1 MTGREQDEYRA
12 LRDTIR
18 ERGTARICLF
28 VGGIAAWAAAT
39 IATAALSSTPLATLL
54 PLLVLASTFEAI
66 FALHTGVER
75 IGRYLQ
81 VFYETTIEESAPPR
95 RWEHTAMAFGRPA
108 GAATIDALFT
118 VPFLL
123 AGIFNLAPA
132 LLQNPVQ
139 AELIFVGGAHALF
152 VLRVIVARQLSAKQR
167 GIDLARFKQLKDGVN
182 LSNG

>member
-12 LRDTIR
+12 LRETIR

-28 VGGIAAWAAAT
+28 VAGIAAWAAAT

-66 FALHTGVER
+66 FALHVGVER

-81 VFYETTIEESAPPR
+81 VFYETTDDQGPSR
-95 RWEHTAMAFGRPA
+95 QWEHTAMAFGRPA
-108 GAATIDALFT
+108 GGAAVDALFT

-123 AGIFNLAPA
+123 AGVFNLAPA

-139 AELIFVGGAHALF
+139 AELIFVGGAHAFFL
-152 VLRVIVARQLSAKQR
+152 LRVIVARQVSGKQR
-167 GIDLARFKQLKDGVN
+167 GIDLARFKQLKDGQR
-182 LSNG
+182 